1 MIKYKTSGKD
11 ILTQLKDKGFTTTK
25 LRNEKL
31 LSESTIQKL
40 RKDDITITLATIE
53 TLCNLLDCDINDLII
68 YENDKKMGRYNY
80 MYLPIIYVIIFANN

>member
-1 MIKYKTSGKD
+1 MYYKKEGEVMIKYKTSGKD

-68 YENDKKMGRYNY
+68 YENDKKNG
-80 MYLPIIYVIIFANN
+80 